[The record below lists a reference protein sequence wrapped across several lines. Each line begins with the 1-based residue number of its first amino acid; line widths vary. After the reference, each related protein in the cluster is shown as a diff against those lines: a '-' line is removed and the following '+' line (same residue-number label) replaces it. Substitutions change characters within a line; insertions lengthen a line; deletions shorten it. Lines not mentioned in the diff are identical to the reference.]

1 MKSLTHFAQRRGFTL
16 IELMVVVALVAII
29 LVLAA
34 PSFKDMLVMRRL
46 RGASAELVTD
56 VQFARS
62 EAVSRQQGVVLR
74 FERAGP
80 TGPQTCYSIAA
91 CRDPAWVGCT
101 CDCYQGAGNSCAA
114 AVNATEI
121 RTVKIAIETG
131 VRVDPFTISPAPA
144 TSGLEMRFDPVIAG
158 MKPIYIGVGNA
169 DYAPVDDVSGQ
180 VSVVEDGRTLRTLVS
195 LAGRPSVCSPGGR
208 VVGVPACP

>member
-1 MKSLTHFAQRRGFTL
+1 MKALTRFARRRGFTL

-34 PSFKDMLVMRRL
+34 PSFKDMIVMRRL

-62 EAVSRQQGVVLR
+62 EAVSRQQGVALR

-91 CRDPAWVGCT
+91 CSRKDWVGCT
-101 CDCYQGAGNSCAA
+101 CDCYQGAGNACTAA
-114 AVNATEI
+114 ANATEI
-121 RTVKIAIETG
+121 RTVKIERERGI
-131 VRVDPFTISPAPA
+131 RVDPFTISPALA
-144 TSGLEMRFDPVIAG
+144 TSGLEMRFDPVTAG

-169 DYAPVDDVSGQ
+169 DYTPVDDVSGE
-180 VSVVEDGRTLRTLVS
+180 VSVIDDGRTLRTIVS

-208 VVGVPACP
+208 VVGVSVCP